1 MSPRPEYRFEQ
12 RGRNTQVQYYPVY
25 ERSRCRWYFL
35 AFVVAEVVV
44 AAWLFFSGYLTPA
57 DARDGLQAIS
67 LRGKL
72 DEQGRQLERQS
83 QALEALEKQ
92 LASSVLSG
100 QIQATA
106 NEALRRKLLLA
117 EQALTEARQRLLLYE
132 DILSPESLEQ
142 GLAIQYLGLKQRELD
157 AQGNKLEHG
166 REYQYHL
173 VLANIRGSEL
183 VEGRVEIRFSGTE
196 NGQQKS
202 YSLQALRV
210 DEGAEQTATSNFSL
224 KYYQSLEGYLRLP
237 DAFSPQTV
245 TVELMPQQ
253 GKSRVTRKYDW
264 DKLLLSR

>member
-12 RGRNTQVQYYPVY
+12 RGRKDRVQYYPVY
-25 ERSRCRWYFL
+25 ERSWCRWYFL
-35 AFVVAEVVV
+35 AFIVAEVVL
-44 AAWLFFSGYLTPA
+44 AGWLFFSGYLTPA

-72 DEQGRQLERQS
+72 EEQGRQLERQS
-83 QALEALEKQ
+83 GSLETLEKQ
-92 LASSVLSG
+92 LASSELSA
-100 QIQATA
+100 QIQNAA
-106 NEALRRKLLLA
+106 NEELRRQLLLA
-117 EQALTEARQRLLLYE
+117 EQGLSEARQRLLLYE

-157 AQGNKLEHG
+157 AQGNKLEHE

-183 VEGRVEIRFSGTE
+183 VEGRVEIRLSGTE
-196 NGQQKS
+196 NGRQKS
-202 YSLQALRV
+202 YVLQELRV
-210 DEGAEQTATSNFSL
+210 DEGAEQTATDNFSL

-237 DAFSPQTV
+237 DAFLPQTV

-253 GKSRVTRKYDW
+253 GKSGVTRKYDW
-264 DKLLLSR
+264 DKLLSR